1 MTGSSVTTRKVCISP
16 SSLLTRPV
24 DQEAALIRLAFPK
37 SSYTAMIAVLLPE
50 LCVDVLSSG
59 NEFVTMSRRALGKLF
74 ERAIFSLMR
83 LNAFGRIVTAWAP

>member
-1 MTGSSVTTRKVCISP
+1 M
-16 SSLLTRPV
+16 

-59 NEFVTMSRRALGKLF
+59 KRIRNHVATSLGETLLS
-74 ERAIFSLMR
+74 EPYLA
-83 LNAFGRIVTAWAP
+83 

>member
-1 MTGSSVTTRKVCISP
+1 
-16 SSLLTRPV
+16 V

-59 NEFVTMSRRALGKLF
+59 NEFVTLSRRALGKLF
-74 ERAIFSLMR
+74 
-83 LNAFGRIVTAWAP
+83 

>member
-1 MTGSSVTTRKVCISP
+1 M
-16 SSLLTRPV
+16 

-59 NEFVTMSRRALGKLF
+59 NEFVTMSRRALGNSF

-83 LNAFGRIVTAWAP
+83 LNAFDRVVTAWAP